1 MSDSYFLVGIEALRY
16 TSSPLLCSGSGP
28 VQLLHLLYESKLSNK
43 CLLLARVEAKVRT
56 SLPLSILV
64 AQQKHETLDSLLN
77 HSVNISCKTL
87 SELVVA

>member
-1 MSDSYFLVGIEALRY
+1 MSDSYFFAGIEALRY
-16 TSSPLLCSGSGP
+16 TSSPRFRPASPL
-28 VQLLHLLYESKLSNK
+28 VHLLHLLYESKLSNK